1 MKYDVKRLSDLKGG
15 YTTQVS
21 KIFIDSFGHMF
32 KEFSEDT
39 KALQECFEKSLI
51 TSMIYVALDNDK
63 VVGFIAVSTNKRRVL
78 DFNTKVFVKNFG
90 KIRGNIF
97 CVQLNMIM
105 GKPAVK
111 NDNECYIDFVAVH
124 KEYRNKGV
132 ATILFNYVHE
142 NETYDE
148 YNLDVLSKNENA
160 IKLYEKLGYE
170 VVKVKKNLITNL
182 NRLGDMVI
190 MKYST
195 NNT

>member
-1 MKYDVKRLSDLKGG
+1 MNYEVKRLSDLKYE

-32 KEFSEDT
+32 KDFTEDT

-51 TSMIYVALDNDK
+51 TSMIYVALDNHK
-63 VVGFIAVSTNKRRVL
+63 VVGFIAVSTNKSRVL
-78 DFNTKVFVKNFG
+78 NFNAKAFAKNFG
-90 KIRGNIF
+90 RIRGNIF
-97 CVQLNMIM
+97 CAQLNMIM

-111 NDNECYIDFVAVH
+111 NDNECYIDFIAVD
-124 KEYRNKGV
+124 KEYRSKGV

-170 VVKVKKNLITNL
+170 VVIVKKNLITNL
-182 NRLGDMVI
+182 NGLGDMVI

-195 NNT
+195 NNK

>member
-1 MKYDVKRLSDLKGG
+1 MKYEVKKLNDLKGD

-32 KEFSEDT
+32 KDFTEDT

-63 VVGFIAVSTNKRRVL
+63 VVGFIAVSTNKSRVL
-78 DFNTKVFVKNFG
+78 NFNTKAFVKHFG
-90 KIRGNIF
+90 RIRGNIF

-111 NDNECYIDFVAVH
+111 NDNECYIDFAAVD
-124 KEYRNKGV
+124 KEYRNEGV

-170 VVKVKKNLITNL
+170 VIKVKKNLITNL
-182 NRLGDMVI
+182 NALGDMVI

-195 NNT
+195 NNK